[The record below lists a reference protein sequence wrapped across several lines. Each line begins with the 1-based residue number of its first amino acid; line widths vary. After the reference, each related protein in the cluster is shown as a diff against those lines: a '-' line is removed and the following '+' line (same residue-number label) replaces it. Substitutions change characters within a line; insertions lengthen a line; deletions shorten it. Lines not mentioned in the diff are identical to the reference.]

1 MTLITNIWYHLPVQA
16 ELTRKLHKSKSCV
29 GVSCR
34 MQAGGLGD
42 PLPHIRTPWW
52 LLSCYEYDICLPI
65 HIHIHV
71 YNYACCISFTSPNW
85 IEMMDSPSQL
95 HGLHRWMAPVRRC
108 MRWYLSF
115 DILTFFGA
123 TSQHLG
129 SKIEMKHGNL
139 CYIVWISSS
148 YCMVD
153 FYVFKTTCYVW
164 SIVYDLKR
172 DLQRFTDIPSS
183 IHFVL
188 DETWLSKQQW
198 YWSHIAVL

>member
-1 MTLITNIWYHLPVQA
+1 MISYTCRSWTHQEA
-16 ELTRKLHKSKSCV
+16 AQEQELRGCV
-29 GVSCR
+29 
-34 MQAGGLGD
+34 MPDAGGGNRRD
-42 PLPHIRTPWW
+42 NHCHTHTHWW
-52 LLSCYEYDICLPI
+52 LLSCHENISLTVDI
-65 HIHIHV
+65 HIHHIHV
-71 YNYACCISFTSPNW
+71 YNYACCISFISLNW

-108 MRWYLSF
+108 MRWCLSF

-129 SKIEMKHGNL
+129 SKIETKHGNL
-139 CYIVWISSS
+139 CYIVRISSL
-148 YCMVD
+148 YCIVD

-172 DLQRFTDIPSS
+172 DLQHFTDIPSP

-188 DETWLSKQQW
+188 VETWLSKQQW
-198 YWSHIAVL
+198 YWSHIAVW